1 MLHPSAQAPPQ
12 PQPSRRSTKPT
23 DAQARL
29 ISQQLRG
36 QATAAPAAAPLQL
49 GDEGAGRQRVVE
61 RDAGPVV
68 VRVLGA
74 EQRPAA
80 SQSAREFLQQRLQ
93 AGVKR
98 SAQMLRSAHA
108 LQPGWMRQRDA
119 AHQAAA
125 QRQRPKAQP
134 AAAVAGAPQAKRRR

>member
-1 MLHPSAQAPPQ
+1 MNKGLNSRPP
-12 PQPSRRSTKPT
+12 PCLPRSTTPT
-23 DAQARL
+23 AAQARL

-49 GDEGAGRQRVVE
+49 GDEGAGRRRIVE
-61 RDAGPVV
+61 LEAGPVV

-74 EQRPAA
+74 EQRPTA
-80 SQSAREFLQQRLQ
+80 SQSAKDFLQQRLQ

-98 SAQMLRSAHA
+98 SAQMLRPARA

-125 QRQRPKAQP
+125 QQPRRRAQP
-134 AAAVAGAPQAKRRR
+134 AAAQSGAPPVKRRR

>member
-1 MLHPSAQAPPQ
+1 M
-12 PQPSRRSTKPT
+12 
-23 DAQARL
+23 
-29 ISQQLRG
+29 
-36 QATAAPAAAPLQL
+36 
-49 GDEGAGRQRVVE
+49 VE
-61 RDAGPVV
+61 REAGPVV

-80 SQSAREFLQQRLQ
+80 SQSARDFLQQRLQ

-98 SAQMLRSAHA
+98 SAQMLRPARA
-108 LQPGWMRQRDA
+108 LQPGWMKQRDA

-134 AAAVAGAPQAKRRR
+134 AVAAASAPPAKRRR